1 MLFLEGISRNEFDLT
16 TSCGVKSSWINYP
29 GRDTMPRG
37 PIFQDAYKPQ
47 FSGHETFPLRYGWLK
62 KAYDAVLERAGDPES
77 KAAFTR
83 DDAIARF
90 GVGKNMVSSM
100 RHWATSCGDIA
111 DGEGA
116 SVLITTQLGDCMF
129 GKAVLD
135 PYMEHPASLWLVHWN
150 LAGRPDKTTW
160 YWSFNNF
167 SGVTFERERLVR
179 ALEKVAKDRA
189 WPRVSATTIRR
200 DVECFLR
207 TYAAKRPSSN
217 TSPEDALESP
227 LSELGLIKAIGKR
240 DGFRFVRGPKS
251 TLGKGVFLYAMIDFW
266 RSFTTA
272 KTLSFEA
279 IAHEPGS
286 PGRVFL
292 LDENDIADRLLD
304 LEEFTEGAFRWSET
318 AGLKQVLREAPLD
331 GGVALKYATF
341 DYERIKAKEAA

>member
-1 MLFLEGISRNEFDLT
+1 
-16 TSCGVKSSWINYP
+16 
-29 GRDTMPRG
+29 MPRG
-37 PIFQDAYKPQ
+37 PIFQDTYKPQ

-62 KAYDAVLERAGDPES
+62 KAYDAVLERAGDS
-77 KAAFTR
+77 DGRAAFTR

-100 RHWATSCGDIA
+100 RHWATCCGVIA

-116 SVLITTQLGDCMF
+116 SDIVTTQLGDFIF
-129 GKAVLD
+129 GKGALD
-135 PYMEHPASLWLVHWN
+135 PYMEHPASLWLIHWH

-167 SGVTFERERLVR
+167 SGMTFERERLIR
-179 ALEKVAKDRA
+179 ALEKVAKDCS

-207 TYAAKRPSSN
+207 TYVAKRPSAKA
-217 TSPEDALESP
+217 SPEDTLESP
-227 LSELGLIKAIGKR
+227 LSELGLIKALGKR

-251 TLGKGVFLYAMIDFW
+251 TLDKGVFLYALIDFW
-266 RSFTTA
+266 QYFTA
-272 KTLSFEA
+272 AQTLSFEA

-318 AGLKQVLREAPLD
+318 AGLKQVLREIPLD
-331 GGVALKYATF
+331 REVGLKYAAL
-341 DYERIKAKEAA
+341 DYEPIKKKEVA